1 MAKIIALSGDVG
13 WEITAAKIRSELA
26 AAKGKDV
33 EFHVNSP
40 GGFVSESLEIF
51 NLIRGH
57 KGHTEARITGVAA
70 SAASYIIL
78 AADKVTAHENAVLM
92 IHNAW
97 NLAIGDHNDMRKVAD
112 TLESLSNIY
121 AKEYSKVTG
130 KALEDIKSFMD
141 ADSFFF
147 GDEIL
152 AEGFVDEIIAVPED
166 SDDDKA
172 SAVIKARASM
182 DTCFARLKDSE
193 AANEDFNKAVAYVD
207 SMSLLLGEQPKPK
220 AAVPSEGDPSKL
232 AAMKSINTNALTPAG
247 AGQKQEDKHMT
258 LTELL
263 AGDPAAKAEY
273 DVAIGKARTEGET
286 AAKDEMKAVIGSIS
300 PKLTSDA
307 YGPDVKEAG
316 IKAITGEG
324 HISTFETLVV
334 IADRD
339 IEAAKAA
346 AAKAE
351 TKEGKETPGA
361 TGEKLTEAE
370 SKAAFD
376 KKKAEVKAQGGF

>member
-13 WEITAAKIRSELA
+13 WEITAAKIRTELA

-121 AKEYSKVTG
+121 AKEYARVTG
-130 KALEDIKSFMD
+130 KALENIKSFMD
-141 ADSFFF
+141 ADTFFF

-152 AEGFVDEIIAVPED
+152 AEGFVDEIIAAPDD

-193 AANEDFNKAVAYVD
+193 AANDDFNKAVAYVD
-207 SMSLLLGEQPKPK
+207 GMSALLDSNPKTK
-220 AAVPSEGDPSKL
+220 TTLAAVGDY
-232 AAMKSINTNALTPAG
+232 ATGANATKTPAG
-247 AGQKQEDKHMT
+247 AGNKQEDDKMT
-258 LTELL
+258 FKEFLESDPSAQAAFDAAL
-263 AGDPAAKAEY
+263 AT
-273 DVAIGKARTEGET
+273 ARTEGE
-286 AAKDEMKAVIGSIS
+286 AFAKDEMKAVIASIS
-300 PKLTSDA
+300 PKLTSEA

-324 HISTFETLVV
+324 HISTFETLV
-334 IADRD
+334 IMADRD
-339 IEAAKAA
+339 IEAKKAADAKAESEESEETPGSGGGGVADEAA
-346 AAKAE
+346 AAAAIKA
-351 TKEGKETPGA
+351 
-361 TGEKLTEAE
+361 
-370 SKAAFD
+370 
-376 KKKAEVKAQGGF
+376 KKDAVLAQGGF

>member
-13 WEITAAKIRSELA
+13 WEITASKIRTELA
-26 AAKGKDV
+26 AANGKDV

-40 GGFVSESLEIF
+40 GGFVFDAFEIF
-51 NLIRGH
+51 NLIRGY
-57 KGHTEARITGVAA
+57 KGKTEARITGFAA

-78 AADKVTAHENAVLM
+78 AADKVTAHENAVFM

-112 TLESLSNIY
+112 TLESLSNILAKAY
-121 AKEYSKVTG
+121 AKKTG
-130 KALEDIKSFMD
+130 KSLDNIKGFMD

-152 AEGFVDEIIAVPED
+152 AEGFVDEIIEVEDD

-172 SAVIKARASM
+172 SAITKARASM
-182 DTCFARLKDSE
+182 DTCLARMRTSD
-193 AANEDFNKAVAYVD
+193 AANADFDRAVAYVD
-207 SMSLLLGEQPKPK
+207 GMSALMDKPTVP
-220 AAVPSEGDPSKL
+220 AVVMGSATG
-232 AAMKSINTNALTPAG
+232 ANATITTPAG
-247 AGQKQEDKHMT
+247 AGKTQEDKSMT
-258 LTELL
+258 FTEFL
-263 AGDPAAKAEY
+263 AANPTAQADYDAALAT
-273 DVAIGKARTEGET
+273 ARTEGEK
-286 AAKDEMKAVIGSIS
+286 AAKDEMKAVIASIS
-300 PKLTSDA
+300 PKLTSEA

-339 IEAAKAA
+339 IEAAKAE

-351 TKEGKETPGA
+351 TKETKETKGNGSGDP
-361 TGEKLTEAE
+361 TEAE
-370 SKAAFD
+370 ATAAL
-376 KKKAEVKAQGGF
+376 KKKKDDVLAQGGF